1 MAIVSL
7 RLLCASATSADGYFC
22 VKLRIAVTTAD
33 VRFSIAYIA
42 FESVAAACTVAWC
55 GMIRARVESPPR
67 PPPRVPV
74 AVLATSEMV
83 VDLRAS
89 IRLGVVVSVGASVE
103 GSTTPVRA
111 SKMSDTG
118 GSGSAQGTVKSG
130 LSQRL
135 CVLGSS

>member
-1 MAIVSL
+1 M
-7 RLLCASATSADGYFC
+7 
-22 VKLRIAVTTAD
+22 KLRIAVTTAD

-55 GMIRARVESPPR
+55 GTIRARAESPLR

-83 VDLRAS
+83 VDARES
-89 IRLGVVVSVGASVE
+89 VSLGIAVSVGASVD
-103 GSTTPVRA
+103 GRTTPVKA
-111 SKMSDTG
+111 AKMSATG
-118 GSGSAQGTVKSG
+118 GSGSSQGTVNRG

-135 CVLGSS
+135 WVLGSS